1 MKCLIVN
8 ADDFGFSQPINEG
21 ICEAYTQGV
30 VTDTSVLV
38 RSPYALHALVL
49 AKQAGLAAG
58 LHIDFVTPFAQA
70 SSPEFGPGGRLLEE
84 LVNREFKNEIRS
96 VFTCE
101 ELLKIRDEMRKQIDD
116 FRKMA
121 GRLPSHLDYHYGL
134 HYLPDVMAIYLFVAE
149 EYKLAVRWGTQ
160 YAGNNPLVLA
170 PARLCDRFRGVE
182 NDGVALF
189 LSQLEQPWEGTL
201 EVLCHPGYYTP
212 EGLHDSYNLER
223 EHELRTLTSPELK
236 AGIEGMGVQLVN
248 YDWFKEHSSYNDT

>member
-1 MKCLIVN
+1 
-8 ADDFGFSQPINEG
+8 
-21 ICEAYTQGV
+21 
-30 VTDTSVLV
+30 
-38 RSPYALHALVL
+38 
-49 AKQAGLAAG
+49 
-58 LHIDFVTPFAQA
+58 
-70 SSPEFGPGGRLLEE
+70 
-84 LVNREFKNEIRS
+84 
-96 VFTCE
+96 
-101 ELLKIRDEMRKQIDD
+101 MRKQIDD